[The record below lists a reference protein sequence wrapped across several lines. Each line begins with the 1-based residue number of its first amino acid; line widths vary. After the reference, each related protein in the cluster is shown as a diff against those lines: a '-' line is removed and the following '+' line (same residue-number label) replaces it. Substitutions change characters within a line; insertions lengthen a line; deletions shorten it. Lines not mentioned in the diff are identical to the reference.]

1 MTVHIHRASLTY
13 FALPKV
19 ACTSLKHFFHEV
31 RTGQP
36 FFPPHPGRHIHHVH
50 PTRLVDDLPMN
61 FIGADER
68 ILVLRDPIRRVVSAY
83 RNRVHGHK
91 ELSKAKAGLAL
102 EAHGLAPY
110 PTLTKFVDQLEQ
122 YQEAV
127 PSIRHHTRPVVDF
140 IGHDISYFTR
150 VYDISEVE
158 SLVAFVNR
166 KMGTDVQLQRRQTE
180 GGPQTI
186 DDLGPAQRE
195 KLLDYYKEDYKAFGS
210 ALLEAA

>member
-36 FFPPHPGRHIHHVH
+36 FVPPRPGRHIHHTH
-50 PTRLVDDLPMN
+50 PTKLLANLPGN
-61 FIGADER
+61 FIEADER
-68 ILVLRDPIRRVVSAY
+68 ILVIRDPIRRLVSAY
-83 RNRVHGHK
+83 RNRVHGHR
-91 ELSKAKAGLAL
+91 ELSKAKSGLAL

-110 PTLTKFVDQLEQ
+110 PTLTQFVDQLEQ

-127 PSIRHHTRPVVDF
+127 PSIRHHTRPMVDF
-140 IGHDISYFTR
+140 VGHDMTYFTR
-150 VYDISEVE
+150 VYDISGVE
-158 SLVAFVNR
+158 ALAAFVNR
-166 KMGTDVQLQRRQTE
+166 KMGTAVQLQRRQTK
-180 GGPQTI
+180 GGSQTI

-195 KLLDYYKEDYKAFGS
+195 KLLAYYSEDYR
-210 ALLEAA
+210 ALRTVRAE